1 MARSSEAT
9 EANFGFDVDEADR
22 FTLGGILKL
31 MKHVRTVLGGK
42 LHHQI

>member
-22 FTLGGILKL
+22 FTLGGILKTDET
-31 MKHVRTVLGGK
+31 RSYGTWW
-42 LHHQI
+42 